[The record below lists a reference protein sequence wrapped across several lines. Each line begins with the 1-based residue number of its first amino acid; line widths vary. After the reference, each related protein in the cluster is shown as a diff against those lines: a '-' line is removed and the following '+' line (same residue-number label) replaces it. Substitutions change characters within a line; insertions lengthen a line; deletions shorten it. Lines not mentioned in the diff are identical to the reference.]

1 MMIIMNNEELLQMN
15 DEHLNILNILVIDT
29 SVILFLG
36 VVNLWILN

>member
-1 MMIIMNNEELLQMN
+1 MMIIMNNEEQLQMN